1 MRVSE
6 IVTLWSICHL
16 PDLITCSTAHIRHN
30 SIFILIFFFYYTKP
44 WYYQGSVPA
53 MQRDHKSGFDWDNP
67 FSSFAAS
74 QATQSVRGTRSATR
88 GRRSGRG
95 GNRNSTKLS
104 GQRYNSNWQD
114 QDRPLCFDQ
123 PVTSGYGSSTSDEAI
138 RINRNMPDDDILQR
152 LGIKKE
158 TVKKWDELE
167 SEEMFSRSL
176 GESKSIS
183 ESLEAMPGLELA
195 LVEASVATSIDSDQ
209 INSKELYKFK
219 TMMELLN
226 YPNGIAI
233 NRLQAKIQC
242 NIKNLKRLV
251 RSRFIIKIQ
260 VTGNTMKRDTAHRN
274 KVRNPSADGI

>member
-1 MRVSE
+1 
-6 IVTLWSICHL
+6 
-16 PDLITCSTAHIRHN
+16 
-30 SIFILIFFFYYTKP
+30 
-44 WYYQGSVPA
+44 
-53 MQRDHKSGFDWDNP
+53 
-67 FSSFAAS
+67 
-74 QATQSVRGTRSATR
+74 
-88 GRRSGRG
+88 
-95 GNRNSTKLS
+95 
-104 GQRYNSNWQD
+104 
-114 QDRPLCFDQ
+114 
-123 PVTSGYGSSTSDEAI
+123 
-138 RINRNMPDDDILQR
+138 MPDDDILQR

-242 NIKNLKRLV
+242 SVQSLKRIV

-274 KVRNPSADGI
+274 KVRNPSGIRIPYGFNQQMNGISNFAQEHLRSYVSHLQTNLLSKKKNTNRRTSRFSTISHD